1 MAIPGYGFYLI
12 MFFAIYKR
20 KIFFALRLFVSI
32 GVLIYL
38 LNVIDGK
45 RTLEFLSRVSITYL
59 WPAPLLVALALC
71 FGGVRWS
78 ILLPYFGIR
87 LKATKAFLYYLIGSF
102 YGIALPGVIGG
113 DAVRIG
119 ICAAGKKKSVAD
131 ITATVLIERMCG
143 ILALLA
149 MGTVAIAVLTPGL
162 RSALGSSVIVV
173 IPVLAGASAVAVF
186 AGYLL
191 FGRVFA
197 AWVKGSSA
205 HRRGIAETIRRII
218 RYAREVPPAGM
229 AAVFFL
235 SALFQFSDILA
246 SFFLARAINIDVS
259 LLILLAIFPIVYML
273 TVLPVSLGGLGVR
286 EGALAYLLTRV
297 GVLPSDAV
305 MLSFMIYLNRA
316 LVSLLG
322 GALQV
327 IWKPAANPRE
337 AGVRAQREERGI
349 PL

>member
-1 MAIPGYGFYLI
+1 MIKFLRRIVLYIRLI
-12 MFFAIYKR
+12 
-20 KIFFALRLFVSI
+20 VSI
-32 GVLIYL
+32 GILIYL
-38 LNVIDGK
+38 ITFFDW
-45 RTLEFLSRVSITYL
+45 RRVVEVMSQVRFAYV
-59 WPAPLLVALALC
+59 WPAPVLLALALYS
-71 FGGVRWS
+71 GGLRWS
-78 ILLPYFGIR
+78 TLLPYFGIR

-102 YGIALPGVIGG
+102 YGIVLPGVIGG

-119 ICAAGKKKSVAD
+119 ICAATKKKSVAD

-149 MGTVAIAVLTPGL
+149 MGTAAVAVLTPDL
-162 RSALGSSVIVV
+162 RSALGPPVIVV

-197 AWVKGSSA
+197 AWVKGSST
-205 HRRGIAETIRRII
+205 RPPGIAEAVGRII
-218 RYAREVPPAGM
+218 RYAREVPPASM
-229 AAVFFL
+229 AAVFIL
-235 SALFQFSDILA
+235 SAFFQFSDILA

-259 LLILLAIFPIVYML
+259 FLILLAIFPIVYIL

-286 EGALAYLLTRV
+286 EGAFAYLLTRV

-305 MLSFMIYLNRA
+305 MLSFLIYLNRA
-316 LVSLLG
+316 FVSLLG

-327 IWKPAANPRE
+327 IWKPAVNLRE
-337 AGVRAQREERGI
+337 AEVHAQLEERDV